1 MSTTATLVTPAVLT
15 TEEAAIYLGLSHQT
29 LANWRVH
36 GEGPST
42 CVLET
47 LAVLVSCISLR
58 ISMHFSVPTV
68 LRQRVSRRVAR
79 DERKKSPR
87 HRCGHRDDQFR

>member
-36 GEGPST
+36 GLGPAYSRLGGAGRPRI
-42 CVLET
+42 VY
-47 LAVLVSCISLR
+47 LVEDLDAFLR
-58 ISMHFSVPTV
+58 AN
-68 LRQRVSRRVAR
+68 RVKTTGFKAGGSR
-79 DERKKSPR
+79 
-87 HRCGHRDDQFR
+87 